1 MDIGVCVSVI
11 ICLYYLLIICFN
23 GYEWIGFA
31 LLIGWSFLISIKITA
46 HVPSRGRTDLHEE
59 LSSFDLSGN

>member
-1 MDIGVCVSVI
+1 MSVI
-11 ICLYYLLIICFN
+11 VCLYSLLIVCFN
-23 GYEWIGFA
+23 GGFA

-46 HVPSRGRTDLHEE
+46 HVPGRGRTDLHKE